1 MGGGWHR
8 GASHRNHR
16 QIPRCL
22 VIDRRD
28 ACNRYTVRLRAR
40 DLPPRTA
47 RRCSQPSPAHSN
59 DFGVVSREAVLIGA
73 ALAPTFSVLLAA
85 LGGVGLTTVAAQ
97 LLTPLD
103 SENTI
108 QVP

>member
-1 MGGGWHR
+1 
-8 GASHRNHR
+8 
-16 QIPRCL
+16 
-22 VIDRRD
+22 
-28 ACNRYTVRLRAR
+28 
-40 DLPPRTA
+40 
-47 RRCSQPSPAHSN
+47 
-59 DFGVVSREAVLIGA
+59 VLIGA